1 MGKLTLSCVHSSDC
15 LEKTRAAIHCSVLV
29 SVCVC
34 VYNAFV
40 MKDIWHD
47 QSHLAAKIL
56 SSHLSG
62 WAREKRGGLS
72 FFSLSHSN
80 SLHNQTHTHTDSETV
95 SRIVLESSFRISV
108 SHQISQMVSEASR
121 EALTESS
128 LNRHNTHSPSHTNSA
143 SHTNSPSHTSS
154 GTTTAPTATSAAASF
169 FAR

>member
-1 MGKLTLSCVHSSDC
+1 MSFGKQTLSCVHSSDC

-80 SLHNQTHTHTDSETV
+80 SLHNQTHTHTQTQKLCH
-95 SRIVLESSFRISV
+95 VLFWSHHFESLSLIRSPRWCPRP
-108 SHQISQMVSEASR
+108 R
-121 EALTESS
+121 EKL
-128 LNRHNTHSPSHTNSA
+128 
-143 SHTNSPSHTSS
+143 
-154 GTTTAPTATSAAASF
+154 
-169 FAR
+169 